1 MNNRDKYKKAFS
13 VLKASTQTDWEAL
26 MEQKTKKK
34 TGKTAVR
41 LILVAAVICLM
52 TVTVSADSVRQL
64 FGWGGN
70 MEITQYDDGGAEVR
84 IHTEKLTEPVEI
96 RDGRMYFVVNG
107 ENMDITDQVSQT
119 KAFTYSY
126 KDTAGIIHDWVV
138 GLNGEG
144 LESYGYAEYL
154 KTDTW
159 HGGYSARVNIN
170 ADGTTEAQW
179 LEIWKAENNCPW

>member
-13 VLKASTQTDWEAL
+13 VLHASETNDWEAL

-34 TGKTAVR
+34 SGKTAVR

-70 MEITQYDDGGAEVR
+70 MRIDQYEDGAEVR
-84 IHTEKLTEPVEI
+84 VYTENLTEPVEI
-96 RDGRMYFVVNG
+96 RDGRMYFIVNG
-107 ENMDITDQVSQT
+107 ENIDITDQVSQS
-119 KAFTYSY
+119 KAFTYQY
-126 KDTAGIIHDWVV
+126 VDNQGITHDWVV
-138 GLNGEG
+138 GLNSENI
-144 LESYGYAEYL
+144 ENYGYAEYL

-159 HGGYSARVNIN
+159 QGGYSARVNIN
-170 ADGTTEAQW
+170 SDGTTDAQW
-179 LEIWKAENNCPW
+179 LESWKTENNCPW

>member
-1 MNNRDKYKKAFS
+1 MNNREKYKKAFS
-13 VLKASTQTDWEAL
+13 VLKASTQTDWEAI
-26 MEQKTKKK
+26 MEQKAKKK
-34 TGKTAVR
+34 HGKTVMK
-41 LILVAAVICLM
+41 LVLLAAVVCLM
-52 TVTVSADSVRQL
+52 TVTASADSVRQL

-70 MEITQYDDGGAEVR
+70 MEITDHGNGVEIVVNTDE
-84 IHTEKLTEPVEI
+84 LTEPVEI

-126 KDTAGIIHDWVV
+126 EDTAGIIHDWVV

-159 HGGYSARVNIN
+159 RGGYSARVNIN
-170 ADGTTEAQW
+170 ADGTTQAQW
-179 LEIWKAENNCPW
+179 LEIWKAENDCPW

>member
-13 VLKASTQTDWEAL
+13 VLHASETNDWEAL

-34 TGKTAVR
+34 SGKTAVR

-70 MEITQYDDGGAEVR
+70 MEITQYDDGAEVR

-96 RDGRMYFVVNG
+96 RDGRMYFIVNG

-119 KAFTYSY
+119 KAFTYQFE
-126 KDTAGIIHDWVV
+126 DAQGVTHIWVL
-138 GLNGEG
+138 GLNGDE
-144 LESYGYAEYL
+144 LENYGYAEYL
-154 KTDTW
+154 KADTW
-159 HGGYSARVNIN
+159 QGGYSARVNIN

>member
-13 VLKASTQTDWEAL
+13 VLHASETNDWEAL

-34 TGKTAVR
+34 SGKTAVR

-70 MEITQYDDGGAEVR
+70 VVITQYDDGAEVR

-126 KDTAGIIHDWVV
+126 EDTAGIIHDWVV

-159 HGGYSARVNIN
+159 QGGYSARVNIN
-170 ADGTTEAQW
+170 ADGTTQAQW
-179 LEIWKAENNCPW
+179 LEIWKAENDCPW

>member
-13 VLKASTQTDWEAL
+13 VLHASTQTDWEAL

-34 TGKTAVR
+34 YGKTTVR
-41 LILVAAVICLM
+41 LILIAAVVCLM

-70 MEITQYDDGGAEVR
+70 MEITQHDDGAEVR
-84 IHTEKLTEPVEI
+84 IFTDNLTEPVEI
-96 RDGRMYFVVNG
+96 RDGRMYFIVNG
-107 ENMDITDQVSQT
+107 ENIDITDQVSQT
-119 KAFTYSY
+119 KAFTYQYVDEQSV
-126 KDTAGIIHDWVV
+126 THMWVV
-138 GLNGEG
+138 GLNSEE
-144 LESYGYAEYL
+144 LENYGYAEYL

-159 HGGYSARVNIN
+159 QGGYSARVNGN

-179 LEIWKAENNCPW
+179 LEIWKAENDCPW

>member
-13 VLKASTQTDWEAL
+13 VLHASETNDWEAL

-34 TGKTAVR
+34 YGKTTVR

-70 MEITQYDDGGAEVR
+70 MEITQYDDGAEVR

-119 KAFTYSY
+119 KAFTYTY
-126 KDTAGIIHDWVV
+126 EDTAGIIHDWVV

-154 KTDTW
+154 KTGTW
-159 HGGYSARVNIN
+159 QGGYSARVNID
-170 ADGTTEAQW
+170 ADGTTQAQW
-179 LEIWKAENNCPW
+179 LEIWKAENDCPW

>member
-13 VLKASTQTDWEAL
+13 VLHASTQTDWEAI

-34 TGKTAVR
+34 YGKTTVR
-41 LILVAAVICLM
+41 LILIAAVVCLM

-70 MEITQYDDGGAEVR
+70 MEITQHDDGAEVR
-84 IHTEKLTEPVEI
+84 IFTDNLTEPVEI
-96 RDGRMYFVVNG
+96 RDGRMFFIVNG
-107 ENMDITDQVSQT
+107 ENIDITDQVSQT
-119 KAFTYSY
+119 KAFTYQY
-126 KDTAGIIHDWVV
+126 VDEQGVTHMWVV
-138 GLNGEG
+138 GLNSEE
-144 LESYGYAEYL
+144 LENYGYAEYL

-159 HGGYSARVNIN
+159 QGGYSARVNIN

>member
-1 MNNRDKYKKAFS
+1 MNNREKYKKAFS
-13 VLKASTQTDWEAL
+13 VLHASETTDWEAL
-26 MEQKTKKK
+26 MEQKSKKK
-34 TGKTAVR
+34 HGKTVMK
-41 LILVAAVICLM
+41 LVLLAAVVCLM
-52 TVTVSADSVRQL
+52 TVTASADSVRQL

-119 KAFTYSY
+119 KAFTYQY
-126 KDTAGIIHDWVV
+126 VDNQGITHDWVV
-138 GLNGEG
+138 GLNSENI
-144 LESYGYAEYL
+144 ENYGYAEYL

-159 HGGYSARVNIN
+159 QGGYSARVNIN

>member
-13 VLKASTQTDWEAL
+13 VLHASETIDWEAL
-26 MEQKTKKK
+26 MQQKSKKDY
-34 TGKTAVR
+34 GKTT
-41 LILVAAVICLM
+41 LKLLLLAAVISLM

-70 MEITQYDDGGAEVR
+70 MRIDQYEDGAEVR
-84 IHTEKLTEPVEI
+84 VYTENLTEPVEI
-96 RDGRMYFVVNG
+96 RDGRMYFIVNG

-126 KDTAGIIHDWVV
+126 EDAQGVTHIWVL
-138 GLNGEG
+138 GLNGEE
-144 LESYGYAEYL
+144 LEHYGYAEYL

-159 HGGYSARVNIN
+159 QGGYSARVNSN
-170 ADGTTEAQW
+170 ADGTTDAQW
-179 LEIWKAENNCPW
+179 LESWKTENNCPW

>member
-13 VLKASTQTDWEAL
+13 ALHASETTDWEAI
-26 MEQKTKKK
+26 MEQNTKMRY
-34 TGKTAVR
+34 GKTAIR
-41 LILVAAVICLM
+41 LILVTAVVCLM
-52 TVTVSADSVRQL
+52 IVTASADSVRQL

-70 MEITQYDDGGAEVR
+70 MEITQYDDGAEVR

-96 RDGRMYFVVNG
+96 RDGRMYFIVNG
-107 ENMDITDQVSQT
+107 ENIDITDQASRT
-119 KAFTYSY
+119 KAFTYQY
-126 KDTAGIIHDWVV
+126 EDEQGITHNWVV
-138 GLNGEG
+138 GLNGDD

-159 HGGYSARVNIN
+159 QGGYSARVNIN

>member
-13 VLKASTQTDWEAL
+13 VLHASKTTDWEAI

-34 TGKTAVR
+34 YGKTAVR
-41 LILVAAVICLM
+41 LILIAAAVCLM

-64 FGWGGN
+64 LGWGGN
-70 MEITQYDDGGAEVR
+70 MEITQYDDGAEVR
-84 IHTEKLTEPVEI
+84 IFTDNLTEPVEF
-96 RDGRMYFVVNG
+96 RGGRMYFIVNG
-107 ENMDITDQVSQT
+107 ENIDITDQVSQT

-126 KDTAGIIHDWVV
+126 EDAQGVTHMWVV
-138 GLNGEG
+138 GLNSEE
-144 LESYGYAEYL
+144 LENYGYAEYL

-159 HGGYSARVNIN
+159 QGGYSARVNIN

-179 LEIWKAENNCPW
+179 LEIWKAENDCPW